1 MTHSIRLALPE
12 DSSALADVNIASWR
26 AAYSDLLPPAVLY
39 DLTPEFAAERWRLL
53 LDRLNDGSVDV
64 LVVEVEDRI
73 VAYSRSGPSR
83 DESAD
88 ENKTGEIY
96 GFYIHPEHWGAG
108 IGRGLMERVLDAM
121 RERGLEWATLNV
133 VEANTR
139 ARAFYERQGFVPD
152 RPASPWYG
160 VPQVRYRREL

>member
-1 MTHSIRLALPE
+1 MTRSIRLALPE

-26 AAYSDLLPPAVLY
+26 AAYGDLLPAAVLY
-39 DLTPEFAAERWRLL
+39 DLTPEFATERWRLL
-53 LDRLNDGSVDV
+53 LDRLNDGSFDV
-64 LVVEVEDRI
+64 LVVEVEGRI

-83 DESAD
+83 DEPAD
-88 ENKTGEIY
+88 AGEAGEIY
-96 GFYIHPEHWGAG
+96 GFYVHPEHWGTG
-108 IGRGLMERVLDAM
+108 VGRQLMERVLEAM
-121 RERGLEWATLNV
+121 RERGLERVTLNV

-160 VPQVRYRREL
+160 VPQLRYRREL